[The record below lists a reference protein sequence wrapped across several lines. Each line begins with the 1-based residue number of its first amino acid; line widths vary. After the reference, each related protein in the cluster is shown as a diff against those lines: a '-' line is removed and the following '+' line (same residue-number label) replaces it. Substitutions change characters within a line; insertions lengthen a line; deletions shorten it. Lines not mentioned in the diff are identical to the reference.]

1 MREYLGFT
9 DEDLVQSPYA
19 QFYEPTLGPLQP
31 QVVEALAVGGQ
42 AEVLFPPV
50 SDAAAMQDTGYWPV
64 ETGFTRASDKAMR
77 VFCLTHMPGV
87 SPLMWD
93 WWFGWHGCEAQR
105 YKLWHPKAHLNCL
118 LYTSPSPRDA
128 TLSRMPSSA

>member
-93 WWFGWHGCEAQR
+93 WWFGWHGCEASQ
-105 YKLWHPKAHLNCL
+105 PCQPCL
-118 LYTSPSPRDA
+118 LYTSPSPRDKRQ
-128 TLSRMPSSA
+128 SRMPSSA